1 MGDMTEGFKMWLT
14 LFYVKWV
21 PNKQK
26 PASDCTEK
34 FCDCF
39 QASYK
44 PKKWICAKQQYGK
57 SKRPRRFKFCGHLE
71 DNQSQLT
78 SENQL
83 YCMKDV
89 AVRMISVK
97 ARLAKKPPP
106 GPGPAKILD
115 FVGGLAGDF
124 IEDFNTNLSVSLY
137 NKTRIWF
144 KLKRKVKNES

>member
-57 SKRPRRFKFCGHLE
+57 SKRPRRFKFCGHFE

-97 ARLAKKPPP
+97 ARP
-106 GPGPAKILD
+106 GPRPKNHPPAPARLKSQILSGAWPGILSRISIQICQ
-115 FVGGLAGDF
+115 FRCTIKQESGL
-124 IEDFNTNLSVSLY
+124 N
-137 NKTRIWF
+137 
-144 KLKRKVKNES
+144 